1 MNSITVKYETMI
13 DDTGRALFLSEG
25 INPVLLPPMIKNVEV
40 LCLNRIYKGVGMRN
54 RRGGMWFYSKDFPS
68 DGPVTIDEP
77 GPLCFPLTK
86 GERCKACCL
95 FTNLF
100 DYLSYKQLINSKSGR
115 GLPCGCDCYVMAD
128 FRNFVNLMLD
138 SEYYEHVYCFFPNTQ
153 LGKSMAR
160 TIITRNRS
168 RVTSVLPFYEGYK
181 SLHDYALNLN

>member
-86 GERCKACCL
+86 GERCKGISSSS
-95 FTNLF
+95 T
-100 DYLSYKQLINSKSGR
+100 
-115 GLPCGCDCYVMAD
+115 
-128 FRNFVNLMLD
+128 
-138 SEYYEHVYCFFPNTQ
+138 
-153 LGKSMAR
+153 
-160 TIITRNRS
+160 RS
-168 RVTSVLPFYEGYK
+168 RVGDCPVVVTVT
-181 SLHDYALNLN
+181 